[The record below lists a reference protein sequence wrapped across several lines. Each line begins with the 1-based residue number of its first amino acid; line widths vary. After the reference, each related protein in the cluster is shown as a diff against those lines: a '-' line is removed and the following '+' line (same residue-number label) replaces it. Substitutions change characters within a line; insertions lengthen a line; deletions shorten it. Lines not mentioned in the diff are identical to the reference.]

1 MQRLSNVSLR
11 GGIEWMCK
19 AQPRKC
25 IDEQWQRKDWIRY
38 GKAVTCDGLAT
49 LGRAMETRDAD

>member
-1 MQRLSNVSLR
+1 MHREPMQRLGNVSLR
-11 GGIEWMCK
+11 GGIEWIYK

-38 GKAVTCDGLAT
+38 GKAVF
-49 LGRAMETRDAD
+49 